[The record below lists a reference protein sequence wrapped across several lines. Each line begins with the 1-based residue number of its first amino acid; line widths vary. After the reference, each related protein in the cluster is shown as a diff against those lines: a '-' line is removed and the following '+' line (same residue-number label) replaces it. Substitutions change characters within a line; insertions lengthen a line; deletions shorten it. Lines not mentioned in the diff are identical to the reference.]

1 MLKPEPAATPLRS
14 EWESLAD
21 LLTGFLPERVPVLAA
36 ARELETVYPL
46 LHALTRGGVTEFYVR
61 VAALESLLADGRSPL
76 KPHETAELLYWLKEP
91 DPVLRTLRDSGWV
104 EHEPGGGYRVTDQGR
119 FVATVLSFLRGRVRE
134 QTLLPTVEGVDY
146 MIRCGI
152 DPVRQLVLLRSQL
165 EDLRTAMEAARS
177 SHSSVLLRQAAGR
190 LEQALKLSERIR
202 AVLASVPLELTEARL
217 VAHGIHDLLSRLHG
231 VGSQLHSAIT
241 EVGRQY
247 LNLVGGLSTT
257 DIVTALMRLP
267 MKELA
272 DAAASALASITRP
285 PPLIVDELLG
295 ATAEAYLARQIEDPA
310 AVDWADA
317 PEPQS
322 SQTVSVLPEEVNT
335 LLDDLDRLVAAQIQT
350 TFHDFIPKNTPAES
364 LLRASLLPLLRQST
378 GGAGVAGRLSG
389 FSLRLVIEDD
399 GYPRPAP
406 EPVTELTPGRIE
418 PIGEE
423 FANG

>member
-1 MLKPEPAATPLRS
+1 MLAGFVPEHVPA
-14 EWESLAD
+14 LAS
-21 LLTGFLPERVPVLAA
+21 
-36 ARELETVYPL
+36 ARELEMVYPL
-46 LHALTRGGVTEFYVR
+46 LHALTRGGLAGFYVR
-61 VAALESLLADGRSPL
+61 VAALESLLADGRGFL
-76 KPHETAELLYWLKEP
+76 KPHEATELLYWLKEP
-91 DPVLRTLRDSGWV
+91 DSVLRTLRDSGWI

-165 EDLRTAMEAARS
+165 EDLRSAMETARS

-202 AVLASVPLELTEARL
+202 AVLASVPMELAEARL
-217 VAHGIHDLLSRLHG
+217 VAHDIHDLLSRLHG

-247 LNLVGGLSTT
+247 LNLVGGMSTT
-257 DIVTALMRLP
+257 DIVAALMRLP
-267 MKELA
+267 LKELA
-272 DAAASALASITRP
+272 GAAASALISMAP
-285 PPLIVDELLG
+285 PPLLIVDELLG
-295 ATAEAYLARQIEDPA
+295 ATAEAYLARQIEEPA
-310 AVDWADA
+310 AVDWVDA

-322 SQTVSVLPEEVNT
+322 AQPVSVLPEEVNT
-335 LLDDLDRLVAAQIQT
+335 ILDDLDSLIAAQLHA

-378 GGAGVAGRLSG
+378 GGVGVAGRLSA
-389 FSLRLVIEDD
+389 FPLRLVIEDD
-399 GYPRPAP
+399 GYLRPAP
-406 EPVTELTPGRIE
+406 GPVTELTPGRIE

-423 FANG
+423 LADG